1 MFWLNLFWADVMN
14 IIIKED
20 SADGNQEKKLYY
32 SFDGKEWVEKWEVN
46 DSAARMILTNHIQEL
61 EPIRNQVLEGVLSP
75 LDYHIQSRMFTIS
88 LLSSYT
94 GISKRHIKKH
104 MKPQNFNQLDEETL
118 KRYADAFGI
127 SVEELKKV

>member
-1 MFWLNLFWADVMN
+1 MN

-20 SADGNQEKKLYY
+20 SVSGNQEQKLYY

-46 DSAARMILTNHIQEL
+46 EAAARMILTNHIQKL
-61 EPIRNQVLEGVLSP
+61 EPVRNQVLAGLLSP
-75 LDYHIQSRMFTIS
+75 LDYHIQSKMFTIS

-104 MKPQNFNQLDEETL
+104 LNPKNFNQLSEETL
-118 KRYADAFGI
+118 KKYASALGI
-127 SVEELKKV
+127 SIEELKKI